1 MLNYLWAFMMVA
13 GVLGTLEGYVYHYL
27 NHPDLLDRFFRLFAG
42 LGQYVKHY
50 LIELTFYRYRYG
62 GGRRYRG
69 IGERNDPYRAG

>member
-1 MLNYLWAFMMVA
+1 MSEKISLDSSD
-13 GVLGTLEGYVYHYL
+13 L